1 MTVESIPTV
10 EESLPAVSHIA
21 FVVDDLQEGMR
32 RFNGL
37 LGIGP
42 WMVYR
47 YEPPRLSNT
56 TFRGE
61 AQEYSMRLAFT
72 DVKGPIDWSS
82 SVVSGGVLK
91 RIMGWMA
98 SLRDRFGLRPPTTQ
112 SRNGSQ
118 PLSASIPNPG
128 VPGVNIELIEPLE
141 GESTYVEH
149 LERGGTGIH
158 HIGCFAYDSP
168 REAVQMYENA
178 GIPVIQSGTFE
189 GLEFWYL
196 DTTEHL
202 EGVILEIAANLWA
215 VPEPDDV
222 FSA

>member
-1 MTVESIPTV
+1 MTGESVPVV

-21 FVVDDLQEGMR
+21 FVVDDLEEGMH
-32 RFNGL
+32 RFNRL

-61 AQEYSMRLAFT
+61 PRDYTMRLAFT

-91 RIMGWMA
+91 RMMGWIA
-98 SLRDRFGLRPPTTQ
+98 SLRDRLGLRPASARGRT
-112 SRNGSQ
+112 GSQ
-118 PLSASIPNPG
+118 ILSKPFPNPG
-128 VPGVNIELIEPLE
+128 VPGVNVELIEPLD
-141 GESTYVEH
+141 GESTYTEH
-149 LERGGTGIH
+149 LDRGGTGIH
-158 HIGCFAYDSP
+158 HIGCFAYDDP
-168 REAVQMYENA
+168 RGAVHMYENA

-196 DTTEHL
+196 DMTEQL
-202 EGVILEIAANLWA
+202 NGVILEIAANLWA

-222 FSA
+222 FSG